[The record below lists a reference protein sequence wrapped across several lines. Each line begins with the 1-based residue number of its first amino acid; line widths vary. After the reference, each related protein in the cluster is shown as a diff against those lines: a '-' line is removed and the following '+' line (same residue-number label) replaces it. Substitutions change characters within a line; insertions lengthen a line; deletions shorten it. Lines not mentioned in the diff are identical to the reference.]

1 VASIIGFPLTLMV
14 IPAFL
19 LSMLAEMA
27 LSGGFKPKWFAT
39 LAGLAGGMA
48 GANSMAFMYRREAAN
63 KALKSRTLDGAA

>member
-1 VASIIGFPLTLMV
+1 
-14 IPAFL
+14 
-19 LSMLAEMA
+19 MLAEMA

-48 GANSMAFMYRREAAN
+48 GANSMAFMYRREAVN